1 VNGMCGRAPFMHSFL
16 HYITDTKLAPRGPTA
31 RRLSHAKALGSWN
44 PPARPESAQ
53 RWKHFS
59 AYGSAAKEGNLGRGE
74 ASSLEQAEPTGEMR
88 KVFGPEGDRRTP
100 RRLCRAALPSPDR
113 STPARS
119 GRQRAAR
126 RSLPGPSAGRPS
138 SGGRPAGRDAP
149 SREDGRPRWE
159 GDPAGKEGRA
169 FW

>member
-1 VNGMCGRAPFMHSFL
+1 MHSFL
-16 HYITDTKLAPRGPTA
+16 HYITDTKLAPRGRSA

-53 RWKHFS
+53 RWQHLS

-74 ASSLEQAEPTGEMR
+74 APLFGARLSPPVKSLRSSDRKRIAGRRGGFAERPFPALTVPPLRGAVA
-88 KVFGPEGDRRTP
+88 KGQPGGPCRDRR
-100 RRLCRAALPSPDR
+100 RD
-113 STPARS
+113 
-119 GRQRAAR
+119 
-126 RSLPGPSAGRPS
+126 GPLGGGLAGY
-138 SGGRPAGRDAP
+138 DAP

-159 GDPAGKEGRA
+159 GDPVGREGRA

>member
-1 VNGMCGRAPFMHSFL
+1 MHSFL
-16 HYITDTKLAPRGPTA
+16 HYITDTKLAPKGLSA

-44 PPARPESAQ
+44 PPARPEPAQ
-53 RWKHFS
+53 KWKHFS

-74 ASSLEQAEPTGEMR
+74 APLFGARLSPPVKGR
-88 KVFGPEGDRRTP
+88 KAFGPEADRRTP

-113 STPARS
+113 STPARI

-126 RSLPGPSAGRPS
+126 RSLPGSSAGRSP
-138 SGGRPAGRDAP
+138 SGGRSAGRDAP
-149 SREDGRPRWE
+149 SQEDGRPRWE